1 MVKNRQHLSAAE
13 QVRMAQIDDL
23 PGLRAF
29 ERTVALGSLTA
40 AAAELGLSL
49 AVVSKRLAA
58 FEQSLGV
65 RLINRNTRRLA
76 VTDEGRLL
84 YTHAVQVMSE
94 LARARDA
101 LARQRQEISGLLK
114 ITAPYSF
121 GRRRLV
127 PLLAQF
133 SALHPQLRIQL
144 ELSDE
149 VLDLI
154 AGGFDLAI
162 RYGQLRDSN
171 MVARELVKNRRILC
185 ASPDYLRRHGQPQRL
200 ADLARHRC
208 IVTGSVTEWRFS
220 KQGRAGPLR
229 IVGHVVCN
237 DGEAAHAM
245 ALEGLG
251 IVLKSIWDVADDLA
265 GGRLVQVLPKHAVS
279 AAPLNAVYLRG
290 HNRVPR
296 VRAFIDFL
304 HERLAASPLR
314 N

>member
-1 MVKNRQHLSAAE
+1 MER
-13 QVRMAQIDDL
+13 IDDL
-23 PGLRAF
+23 PGLQAF
-29 ERTVALGSLTA
+29 ERIVALGSLTA

-49 AVVSKRLAA
+49 AVISKRLAG
-58 FEQSLGV
+58 FERRLGV
-65 RLINRNTRRLA
+65 RLIDRNTRRLA
-76 VTDEGRLL
+76 VTDEGNLL
-84 YTHAVQVMSE
+84 YAHAVRVVAE
-94 LARARDA
+94 LAQARDA
-101 LARQRQEISGLLK
+101 MDRQQREISGLLK

-154 AGGFDLAI
+154 AGGFDLAV
-162 RYGQLRDSN
+162 RYGELRDSS
-171 MVARELVKNRRILC
+171 MVARTLVQNRRILC
-185 ASPDYLRRHGQPQRL
+185 ASPDYLRRYGQPQRL
-200 ADLARHRC
+200 SDLTRHRC
-208 IVTGSVTEWRFS
+208 IVTGAAPLTEWRFS
-220 KQGRAGPLR
+220 SQRQTGPVR

-251 IVLKSIWDVADDLA
+251 IVLKSVWDVADDLA
-265 GGRLVQVLPKHAVS
+265 SGRLVQVLSKHAVS

-304 HERLAASPLR
+304 RERLASSPFVSAR
-314 N
+314 VARESN

>member
-1 MVKNRQHLSAAE
+1 
-13 QVRMAQIDDL
+13 MAQIDDL
-23 PGLRAF
+23 PGLQAF

-58 FEQSLGV
+58 FEQNLGV

-76 VTDEGRLL
+76 VTEEGRLL
-84 YTHAVQVMSE
+84 YTHAVHVMTE
-94 LARARDA
+94 LARAQDA
-101 LARQRQEISGLLK
+101 LALQRQEISGLLK
-114 ITAPYSF
+114 ITAPHSF

-144 ELSDE
+144 DLSDE

-154 AGGFDLAI
+154 AGSFDLAI
-162 RYGQLRDSN
+162 RFGVLRDSN
-171 MVARELVKNRRILC
+171 LVARELMQNRRILC
-185 ASPDYLRRHGQPQRL
+185 ASPDYLRRHGQLHRL

-208 IVTGSVTEWRFS
+208 IVTGAGPVTEWRFS
-220 KQGRAGPLR
+220 KQRRARPLR
-229 IVGHVVCN
+229 IAGHFVCN

-251 IVLKSIWDVADDLA
+251 IVLKSAWDVADDLA
-265 GGRLVQVLPKHAVS
+265 SGRLVQVLPKHAVS

-304 HERLAASPLR
+304 RDRLAASPL
-314 N
+314 NPA